1 MSATLF
7 TVCKLFSEWNHFI
20 HQIKI
25 FLKIY
30 LFCFCTYKC
39 QNISLNVYA
48 VFYFIIDPYLFIR
61 RIHCEGWSHP
71 SPSSHNFSCLLKF
84 AQLVLLKPMM
94 CSVFESW
101 NKISC
106 RVLVQGSGCKILNFS
121 VLREVQPLTRVV

>member
-94 CSVFESW
+94 CSVFYLKVEIKSPAVFYF
-101 NKISC
+101 KA
-106 RVLVQGSGCKILNFS
+106 VDAKY
-121 VLREVQPLTRVV
+121 LTFQC